1 MTEEVITENQ
11 EPQQA
16 NPYNAKKDWHDV
28 KDKPFVSSDSLF
40 FDNNATTEHDE
51 SDAIEAEKQEEEVEA
66 SKDKPY
72 KRPNYKKRYDDLKAH
87 YDSRLDEFKARE
99 QELIQEAVSNRPEYK
114 APKSAEE
121 LEEFK
126 KEYPDVYEVVESV
139 AHIQSENQVAELQT
153 RLDAIQERET
163 EVLKREAEKDLRE
176 THPDFDDIRN
186 SDEFHE
192 WAELQP
198 EVIKDWIFNNPDDAT
213 LASRALDLFKK
224 DIGLDVQQVTESTSN
239 SKKATQS
246 AADMISTKTTSVD
259 PKQQRVWSEKEIA
272 AMSVAEFDKFEEEI
286 SNAMQEGRIIK

>member
-40 FDNNATTEHDE
+40 FDTTATTEHDE
-51 SDAIEAEKQEEEVEA
+51 SDAIEAEKQKEVEA
-66 SKDKPY
+66 TKDKPY
-72 KRPNYKKRYDDLKAH
+72 KQPNYKKRYDDLKAH
-87 YDSRLDEFKARE
+87 YDSRLNEFKARE

-224 DIGLDVQQVTESTSN
+224 DIGLDVQQVTQSTSN
-239 SKKATQS
+239 SKEATQS

>member
-1 MTEEVITENQ
+1 
-11 EPQQA
+11 
-16 NPYNAKKDWHDV
+16 
-28 KDKPFVSSDSLF
+28 
-40 FDNNATTEHDE
+40 
-51 SDAIEAEKQEEEVEA
+51 VEA
-66 SKDKPY
+66 TKDKPY
-72 KRPNYKKRYDDLKAH
+72 KQPNYKKRYDDLKAH

-224 DIGLDVQQVTESTSN
+224 DIGLDVQQVTQTKSN
-239 SKKATQS
+239 SKQATQS

-259 PKQQRVWSEKEIA
+259 PQQQKVWSEKEIA